1 MSIQQHPVSVN
12 ILGKEYKII
21 CAASEQED
29 LIASA
34 QELDHQMRKIRLS
47 GKVASAER
55 VAVLAALNLSV
66 ELQQSTQDSP
76 LVSSNSSNLSE
87 HLNKMYLK
95 IETALKNV

>member
-21 CAASEQED
+21 CAENEQED

-34 QELDHQMRKIRLS
+34 QQLDHQMREIRLS
-47 GKVASAER
+47 GKVAGAER

-66 ELQQSTQDSP
+66 ELQQSKQNSPPDS
-76 LVSSNSSNLSE
+76 SSLGE
-87 HLNKMYLK
+87 HLNKLYLK
-95 IETALKNV
+95 IETALKTV

>member
-1 MSIQQHPVSVN
+1 MSIQQHPISVN

-34 QELDHQMRKIRLS
+34 QQLDHQMREIRLS
-47 GKVASAER
+47 GKVAGAER

-66 ELQQSTQDSP
+66 ELQQSKQDSIP
-76 LVSSNSSNLSE
+76 EDSSLSR

-95 IETALKNV
+95 IESVLKTV